1 MLPSS
6 FYHPPG
12 YYERK
17 IEEEKRAKKTQTRHV
32 ASTGGN

>member
-6 FYHPPG
+6 FYYPPK
-12 YYERK
+12 YFEREIK
-17 IEEEKRAKKTQTRHV
+17 EEKRAKKTQTRHV